1 MSPTKPQHISGEF
14 VITDDDNVANASR
27 FKFEPGSEP
36 ALEHL
41 EALMDRFQEHE
52 KALGRVHEGQEAV
65 LRVHL
70 FVPSSLRLLSLQL
83 TSPSP
88 ETISFRPI
96 SLRAFLSSHLQQYPT
111 PPAMWPGGLHILPSR
126 ASCPSTNFFAS
137 RERAPMKRSFDKVDE
152 IPKYEGVRP
161 KALVFDASAILE
173 NRTGICHAMHKVFQ
187 KVFPTHPMPTQD
199 EIMEAYS
206 YSGAWPDM
214 LAHLGIPKKEYRA
227 KQKASE
233 EAYMKAYGKAN
244 AVEQLAYF
252 SDSVRVLRAAKE
264 EGFVLVL
271 YSDNSPLIVDAL
283 LRLGTVDIFD
293 IYIDNENAWISRGVT
308 APPRPIETKDIIE
321 AYDEYLKDKGLK
333 VEGKPFRFPF
343 SPLQRP
349 TEFPHTGD
357 DSNKLKREEMML
369 IEGTIKQLESH
380 REKGENSET
389 WNYPLVYVARTE
401 AEISVEQESW
411 CALMVEDLDEF
422 GYAVFGLALP
432 ETAPAR
438 PVAPGRATDKVVDLV
453 EKEVVEVEDGEK
465 DAGEQQSKDAADE

>member
-1 MSPTKPQHISGEF
+1 
-14 VITDDDNVANASR
+14 
-27 FKFEPGSEP
+27 
-36 ALEHL
+36 
-41 EALMDRFQEHE
+41 
-52 KALGRVHEGQEAV
+52 
-65 LRVHL
+65 
-70 FVPSSLRLLSLQL
+70 
-83 TSPSP
+83 
-88 ETISFRPI
+88 
-96 SLRAFLSSHLQQYPT
+96 
-111 PPAMWPGGLHILPSR
+111 
-126 ASCPSTNFFAS
+126 
-137 RERAPMKRSFDKVDE
+137 MKRSFDKVDE

-333 VEGKPFRFPF
+333 VEG
-343 SPLQRP
+343 
-349 TEFPHTGD
+349 D